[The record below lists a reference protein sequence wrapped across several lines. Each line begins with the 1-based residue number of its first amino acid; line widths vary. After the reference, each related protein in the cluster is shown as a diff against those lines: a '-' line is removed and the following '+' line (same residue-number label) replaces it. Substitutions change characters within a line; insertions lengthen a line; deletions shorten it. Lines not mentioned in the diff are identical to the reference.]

1 MSNRTIAAVFAAACL
16 IGAARTAE
24 PAGDPT
30 LLRLFLKDGA
40 SLVSYGE
47 PARVGDRVVFSMP
60 TAASPNPPLHLV
72 TIAADRVDWDRTDRY
87 AAAARSEHYI
97 RTQAESD
104 WALLSNDIAQALN
117 DVTLTADP
125 AKRLSIAESAR
136 KTLSEWP
143 LSHYGYR
150 ANEVRQMLAMLDE
163 AIADLRA
170 ATATPGRFDLSFAAF
185 VDPPTVP
192 EPLLPPPTPQEAI
205 EHVLTAA
212 RIVDNPSER
221 TSLLSAA
228 LVSIDRD
235 KDALPATWAAARRAD
250 IEAAVRDEVRLDG
263 SYKLLTT
270 RIISIAE
277 YRAANADVLG
287 LERLIRTVHIRD
299 QALGEKRP
307 EAVNALLAVVEEKL
321 DAARRLQ
328 LARDRWQ
335 MRQPVLREY
344 RVAIRQPIDLFT
356 QLNTPLEAIKA
367 LSGSTA
373 ESLATIER
381 LSARI
386 VTLASAIVPPE
397 ELTAAH
403 ALLMSAVQLAK
414 SAASIR
420 REATLAGDMTR
431 AWDASSAAAGALM
444 LGAKARTDI
453 QSLLRLPQLPQLR

>member
-1 MSNRTIAAVFAAACL
+1 MSKPATAVVFAAACL

-24 PAGDPT
+24 PADEPT
-30 LLRLFLKDGA
+30 LLRVFLKDGA

-60 TAASPNPPLHLV
+60 TEAAPNPTLHLV
-72 TIAADRVDWDRTDRY
+72 TLAADRVVWDRTDRY
-87 AAAARSEHYI
+87 AATARSEHYI
-97 RTQAESD
+97 RTQAEND
-104 WALLSNDIAQALN
+104 YALLSNDMAQALN
-117 DVTLTADP
+117 DVTLTSDP

-136 KTLSEWP
+136 KTLSDWP

-170 ATATPGRFDLSFAAF
+170 ATGTPGRFNLSFAAF
-185 VDPPTVP
+185 VDPPTLP

-212 RIVDNPSER
+212 RLVENASER
-221 TSLLSAA
+221 TSLMSAA
-228 LVSIDRD
+228 LMSIDRQ
-235 KDALPATWAAARRAD
+235 KDALPAAWVAARRPE
-250 IEAAVRDEVRLDG
+250 IEAAVLTDLRLDR
-263 SYKLLTT
+263 SYQQLTT
-270 RIISIAE
+270 RIVGIAN
-277 YRAANADVLG
+277 YRASNADVLG
-287 LERLIRTVHIRD
+287 LERLMRTVRQRD

-307 EAVNALLAVVEEKL
+307 EAVNALLALVEEKL
-321 DAARRLQ
+321 DAARRLR
-328 LARDRWQ
+328 LARDRWA
-335 MRQPVLREY
+335 MRAPVLYEY
-344 RVAIRQPIDLFT
+344 RAAIRQPMDLFA
-356 QLNTPLEAIKA
+356 QLKPSLEAIKS
-367 LSGSTA
+367 LSGSSA

-381 LSARI
+381 LSSRI
-386 VTLASAIVPPE
+386 VKLASAIVPPQ

-403 ALLMSAVQLAK
+403 ALLMSAVQLAT

-420 REATLAGDMTR
+420 REATIAGDMAR

-453 QSLLRLPQLPQLR
+453 QSMFQLPQLR

>member
-1 MSNRTIAAVFAAACL
+1 VAVFAAACL
-16 IGAARTAE
+16 IAARTAE
-24 PAGDPT
+24 SADEPT
-30 LLRLFLKDGA
+30 LLRVFLKDGT

-60 TAASPNPPLHLV
+60 TAVSPNPPLHLV
-72 TIAADRVDWDRTDRY
+72 TIGADRVDWERTDRY
-87 AAAARSEHYI
+87 AATARSEHYV
-97 RTQAESD
+97 RTQAEND
-104 WALLSNDIAQALN
+104 YAVLSNEIAQALN
-117 DVTLTADP
+117 DVTLTNDP
-125 AKRLSIAESAR
+125 ARRLSIAESAR
-136 KTLSEWP
+136 TTLSEWP

-150 ANEVRQMLAMLDE
+150 AREVRQMLAMLDE

-170 ATATPGRFDLSFAAF
+170 ATGTPGRFNLSLAAF
-185 VDPPTVP
+185 VDPPTLP

-212 RIVDNPSER
+212 RIVENASER

-228 LVSIDRD
+228 LMSIDRD
-235 KDALPATWAAARRAD
+235 TDALPADWVATKRPE
-250 IEAAVRDEVRLDG
+250 IESAVQIELRLDR

-270 RIISIAE
+270 RIINIAT
-277 YRAANADVLG
+277 YRAASADVPG
-287 LERLIRTVHIRD
+287 LERLIRTVHQRD
-299 QALGEKRP
+299 QSLGERRP

-328 LARDRWQ
+328 LARDRWT
-335 MRQPVLREY
+335 MRAPVLHEY
-344 RVAIRQPIDLFT
+344 RVAIRQPMDLFA
-356 QLNTPLEAIKA
+356 QLKPSLESIKA
-367 LSGSTA
+367 LSGSSA

-397 ELTAAH
+397 ELAAAH
-403 ALLMSAVQLAK
+403 ALLMSAVQLAN

-420 REATLAGDMTR
+420 REATMAGDMTR

-453 QSLLRLPQLPQLR
+453 HSLLRLPQLR

>member
-1 MSNRTIAAVFAAACL
+1 MSKPAIAVVLAAACL

-24 PAGDPT
+24 PADEPT
-30 LLRLFLKDGA
+30 LLRVFLKDGA

-60 TAASPNPPLHLV
+60 TEAAPNPTLHLV
-72 TIAADRVDWDRTDRY
+72 TLAADRVDWDRTDRY
-87 AAAARSEHYI
+87 AATARSEHYI
-97 RTQAESD
+97 RTQAEND
-104 WALLSNDIAQALN
+104 YALLSNDIAQALN
-117 DVTLTADP
+117 DVTLTNDP

-170 ATATPGRFDLSFAAF
+170 ATGTPGRFNLSFAAF
-185 VDPPTVP
+185 VDPPTLP

-212 RIVDNPSER
+212 RVVENASER
-221 TSLLSAA
+221 TSLMSAA
-228 LVSIDRD
+228 LMSIDRQ
-235 KDALPATWAAARRAD
+235 KDALPAAWVAARRPE
-250 IEAAVRDEVRLDG
+250 IEAAVLTELRLDR
-263 SYKLLTT
+263 SYQQLTT
-270 RIISIAE
+270 RIVGIAD
-277 YRAANADVLG
+277 YRAGNADVLG
-287 LERLIRTVHIRD
+287 LERLMRTVRQRD

-307 EAVNALLAVVEEKL
+307 EAVNALLALVEEKL
-321 DAARRLQ
+321 DAARRLR
-328 LARDRWQ
+328 LARDRWT
-335 MRQPVLREY
+335 MRAPVLYEY
-344 RVAIRQPIDLFT
+344 RAAIRQPMDLFA
-356 QLNTPLEAIKA
+356 QLKPSLEAIKS
-367 LSGSTA
+367 LSGSSA

-381 LSARI
+381 LSSRI
-386 VTLASAIVPPE
+386 VKLASAIVPPQ

-403 ALLMSAVQLAK
+403 ALLMSAVQLAT

-420 REATLAGDMTR
+420 REATIAGDMAR

-453 QSLLRLPQLPQLR
+453 QSMLQLPQLR

>member
-1 MSNRTIAAVFAAACL
+1 
-16 IGAARTAE
+16 
-24 PAGDPT
+24 
-30 LLRLFLKDGA
+30 
-40 SLVSYGE
+40 
-47 PARVGDRVVFSMP
+47 MP

-72 TIAADRVDWDRTDRY
+72 TIPADRVDWDRTDRY
-87 AAAARSEHYI
+87 AASARSEHYI

-104 WALLSNDIAQALN
+104 YAVLSNEIAQALN
-117 DVTLTADP
+117 DVTLTSDSAR
-125 AKRLSIAESAR
+125 RLSIAESAR

-150 ANEVRQMLAMLDE
+150 AAEVRQMLSMLDE

-170 ATATPGRFDLSFAAF
+170 ATVTPGRFDLSFAAF
-185 VDPPTVP
+185 VDPPTLP

-212 RIVDNPSER
+212 RTVENAAER

-235 KDALPATWAAARRAD
+235 KDALPAAWVATRRSE
-250 IEAAVRDEVRLDG
+250 IEAAVQAELRLDR
-263 SYKLLTT
+263 SYQLLTT
-270 RIISIAE
+270 RIISTAN
-277 YRAANADVLG
+277 YRASNADVLG
-287 LERLIRTVHIRD
+287 LERLIRTVQQRD
-299 QALGEKRP
+299 RLLGERRP

-328 LARDRWQ
+328 LARDRWE
-335 MRQPVLREY
+335 MRAPVLRQY
-344 RVAIRQPIDLFT
+344 RVAIRQPMDLFA
-356 QLNTPLEAIKA
+356 QLNPSLEAIKA
-367 LSGSTA
+367 LSGSSV
-373 ESLATIER
+373 ESLATIDR

-386 VTLASAIVPPE
+386 VGLASAIVPPE
-397 ELTAAH
+397 ELAAAH
-403 ALLMSAVQLAK
+403 SLLMSAVQLAK

-420 REATLAGDMTR
+420 REATIAGDMTR

-453 QSLLRLPQLPQLR
+453 QSLLRRPQLR

>member
-1 MSNRTIAAVFAAACL
+1 MSKPATAVVFAAACL

-24 PAGDPT
+24 PADEPT
-30 LLRLFLKDGA
+30 LLRVFLKDGA

-60 TAASPNPPLHLV
+60 TEAAPNPTLHLV
-72 TIAADRVDWDRTDRY
+72 TLAADRVDWDRTDRY
-87 AAAARSEHYI
+87 AATARSEHYI
-97 RTQAESD
+97 RTQAEND
-104 WALLSNDIAQALN
+104 YALLSNDMAQALN
-117 DVTLTADP
+117 DVTLTSDP

-136 KTLSEWP
+136 KTLSDWP

-170 ATATPGRFDLSFAAF
+170 ATGTPGRFNLSFAAF
-185 VDPPTVP
+185 VDPPTLP

-212 RIVDNPSER
+212 RLVENASER
-221 TSLLSAA
+221 TSLMSAA
-228 LVSIDRD
+228 LMSIDRQ
-235 KDALPATWAAARRAD
+235 KDALPAAWVAARRPE
-250 IEAAVRDEVRLDG
+250 IEAAVLTELRLDRW
-263 SYKLLTT
+263 YQQLTT
-270 RIISIAE
+270 RIVGIAN
-277 YRAANADVLG
+277 YRASNADVLG
-287 LERLIRTVHIRD
+287 LERLMRTVRQRD

-307 EAVNALLAVVEEKL
+307 EAVNALLALVEEKL
-321 DAARRLQ
+321 DAARRLR
-328 LARDRWQ
+328 LARDRWA
-335 MRQPVLREY
+335 MRAPVLYEY
-344 RVAIRQPIDLFT
+344 RAAIRQPMDLFA
-356 QLNTPLEAIKA
+356 QLKPSLEAIKS
-367 LSGSTA
+367 LSGSSA

-381 LSARI
+381 LSSRI
-386 VTLASAIVPPE
+386 VKLASAIVPPQ

-403 ALLMSAVQLAK
+403 ALLMSAVQLAT

-420 REATLAGDMTR
+420 REATIAGDMAR

-453 QSLLRLPQLPQLR
+453 QSMFQLPQLR

>member
-1 MSNRTIAAVFAAACL
+1 MSKPATAVVFAAACL

-24 PAGDPT
+24 PADEPT
-30 LLRLFLKDGA
+30 LLRVFLKDGA

-60 TAASPNPPLHLV
+60 TEAAPNPTLHLV
-72 TIAADRVDWDRTDRY
+72 TLAADRVDWDRTDRY
-87 AAAARSEHYI
+87 AATARSEHYI
-97 RTQAESD
+97 RTQAEND
-104 WALLSNDIAQALN
+104 YALLSNDMAQALN
-117 DVTLTADP
+117 DVTLTSDP

-136 KTLSEWP
+136 KTLSDWP

-170 ATATPGRFDLSFAAF
+170 ATGTPGRFNLSFAAF
-185 VDPPTVP
+185 VDPPTLP

-212 RIVDNPSER
+212 RLVENASER
-221 TSLLSAA
+221 TSLMSAA
-228 LVSIDRD
+228 LMSIDRQ
-235 KDALPATWAAARRAD
+235 KDALPSAWVAARRPE
-250 IEAAVRDEVRLDG
+250 IEAAVLTELRLDRW
-263 SYKLLTT
+263 YQQLTT
-270 RIISIAE
+270 RIVGIAN
-277 YRAANADVLG
+277 YRASNADVLG
-287 LERLIRTVHIRD
+287 LERLMRTVRQRD

-307 EAVNALLAVVEEKL
+307 EAVNALLALVEEKL
-321 DAARRLQ
+321 DAARRLR
-328 LARDRWQ
+328 LARDRWA
-335 MRQPVLREY
+335 MRAPVLYEY
-344 RVAIRQPIDLFT
+344 RAAIRQPMDLFA
-356 QLNTPLEAIKA
+356 QLKPSLEAIKS
-367 LSGSTA
+367 LSGSSA

-381 LSARI
+381 LSSRI
-386 VTLASAIVPPE
+386 VKLASAIVPPQ

-403 ALLMSAVQLAK
+403 ALLMSAVQLAT

-420 REATLAGDMTR
+420 REATIAGDMAR

-453 QSLLRLPQLPQLR
+453 QSMFQLPQLR